1 MDKANMIIK
10 MLDSG
15 FTKDEI
21 MSLLNETKPT
31 ETKEDVTDKNDPV
44 QKNVQQTNLS
54 QEALQ
59 MEEDEKKATQQE
71 DVFKSM
77 FNNLNASVEAFN
89 KKIQSMNASIDEMKS
104 EDLKQRTDNDI
115 IASIVTPKG
124 LEIK

>member
-1 MDKANMIIK
+1 MDKANMIIR
-10 MLDSG
+10 MLDGG
-15 FTKDEI
+15 FSKDEI
-21 MSLLNETKPT
+21 MELLKDAKPT
-31 ETKEDVTDKNDPV
+31 ETQEDVTDKNDPV
-44 QKNVQQTNLS
+44 QKNAQPTNLS

-77 FNNLNASVEAFN
+77 FDNLNASVEAFN
-89 KKIQSMNASIDEMKS
+89 KKIKSMNASIDEMKG